1 MQGGGREGSLPFPAN
16 ILVIPG
22 IPDSRPK
29 FDKIG
34 DFVHQFR
41 RFCQV
46 ADGFS
51 SVGWCF
57 LLCPDI
63 LFVHKKAVS
72 G

>member
-1 MQGGGREGSLPFPAN
+1 MSFPAFLIAVLSLTKSA
-16 ILVIPG
+16 ILS
-22 IPDSRPK
+22 DD
-29 FDKIG
+29 FA